1 MLTVV
6 IAARNCERALV
17 PTLAMLVGAAMS
29 GTVRDVIVA
38 EGGSTDETAEVADVA
53 GCTVLVSTAP
63 LADRLRSAAASARA
77 QWLLFLR
84 PGTVLDESWAEEASR
99 FVQDAERSGDVE
111 ARAAVFRRTPANAR
125 PPVLEALAHV
135 ASAIAAP
142 RPEQGLVISRRL
154 YERLGGHRESA
165 APEADL
171 IGRIGRRRIVTL
183 KSGAK
188 AVASGG

>member
-6 IAARNCERALV
+6 IPARNCERALV

-38 EGGSTDETAEVADVA
+38 EGGSTDETAEVAEVA

-84 PGTVLDESWAEEASR
+84 PGTVLDESWAEEAAR
-99 FVQDAERSGDVE
+99 FVQDAERSGNVE
-111 ARAAVFRRTPANAR
+111 ARAAVFHRTPNAR
-125 PPVLEALAHV
+125 RPVLGALAQV
-135 ASAIAAP
+135 ASAIGAP

-154 YERLGGHRESA
+154 YERLGGHRAGA

-188 AVASGG
+188 AVANGA